1 MQKKYPDL
9 SPKFIFIHP
18 SYNLRNTELSATIG
32 INQLK
37 RLSKNNKIRN
47 KNFRFFLKNLDSKYY
62 QTNFNMDGISNYAF
76 PLILKKKKY

>member
-1 MQKKYPDL
+1 MKKMQKKYPDL

-37 RLSKNNKIRN
+37 DFQKTIK
-47 KNFRFFLKNLDSKYY
+47 
-62 QTNFNMDGISNYAF
+62 
-76 PLILKKKKY
+76 